1 MMDLV
6 ISRSDGDENKI
17 VKKKE
22 EERNIIRV
30 IIINLMVCDIMF
42 KENRLRL

>member
-17 VKKKE
+17 VEKKE